1 MVVVGAVGIDHR
13 PGVRAVRRR
22 DGVSVPRRNAGDA
35 DVDVTRLS
43 LHVRREIRAYR
54 PGGQRRG
61 VDTIGHLADAG
72 SQHHLDLVACAAALR
87 GRADAHIFG
96 AGAHIERHRAGLQVV
111 YLRPV
116 GAVGG
121 GVNIDRECVA
131 ALALRLIGPDGDG
144 GIVLDVA
151 QRPRRGDRRAVGIW
165 VCCRAVAGMHD
176 VGFYAG
182 AKSAI

>member
-61 VDTIGHLADAG
+61 VDAIGYLADAG
-72 SQHHLDLVACAAALR
+72 PQHHLDFVACAAALR
-87 GRADAHIFG
+87 GRADAHIFRPRS
-96 AGAHIERHRAGLQVV
+96 HIEGHRAGLQIV
-111 YLRPV
+111 YLCPA
-116 GAVGG
+116 GAIGG
-121 GVNIDRECVA
+121 GVDVYREGVA
-131 ALALRLIGPDGDG
+131 ALAFRLTGTDGDS

-176 VGFYAG
+176 VGFYAR
-182 AKSAI
+182 AQSAI